1 VSRREEDAAVKY
13 ILFLMFLVTPPSA
26 GKTPDW
32 ALQSVNSMEFNT
44 WTACNNAAQDVVKS
58 INKTKTITVVAWCF
72 ETGAVGADK
81 EEAAPETRSNRRVPP
96 SRPSQRLQLD

>member
-1 VSRREEDAAVKY
+1 MKY
-13 ILFLMFLVTPPSA
+13 ILFLMFLVTPPTG
-26 GKTPDW
+26 GKNPDW

-72 ETGAVGADK
+72 ETGAEK
-81 EEAAPETRSNRRVPP
+81 EAAEPEARANRRVPP
-96 SRPSQRLQLD
+96 TRPSQRLQLD

>member
-1 VSRREEDAAVKY
+1 MKY
-13 ILFLMFLVTPPSA
+13 ILFLMFLTTPPTA

-32 ALQSVNSMEFNT
+32 ALQSVNSMEFNN
-44 WTACNNAAQDVVKS
+44 WSACNDAAQDIVKS

-72 ETGAVGADK
+72 ETGVEEKEAV
-81 EEAAPETRSNRRVPP
+81 APPPPQARSSRRVPP